1 MKKAITILVYILFAL
16 IVFHPL
22 VTILFSLF
30 GYTFELTSYSL
41 FSVIT
46 ALLAV
51 RIVVLSVK
59 AKESIN
65 NKVVTVLLALITP
78 LSLINA
84 FLNIMF
90 CNSSLIESTLVATSM
105 CICCCCCCYLTI
117 RHGKPLAIK
126 IICLLLS
133 ALMALPVGF
142 FGLFAI
148 VFADFGRETVVQSVE
163 SPDGKYYS
171 EVIYA
176 DEGALGGSTIV
187 NVYKSKSI
195 FGLFFK
201 IYKEVYFGDCD
212 YMSIYWKD
220 DHHIVVNSREYSI
233 P

>member
-22 VTILFSLF
+22 VTILLSLF

-51 RIVVLSVK
+51 STVVLSV
-59 AKESIN
+59 ETIYSIE
-65 NKVVTVLLALITP
+65 NKTVTVLLALATP

-84 FLNIMF
+84 FLYMVF
-90 CNSSLIESTLVATSM
+90 CDSSLIESTLVATSM

-117 RHGKPLAIK
+117 KRGKPLALK
-126 IICLLLS
+126 IICLVLS

-142 FGLFAI
+142 FGLIAI

-163 SPDGKYYS
+163 SPDGKYYL

-176 DEGALGGSTIV
+176 DEGALGSSTIV

-201 IYKEVYFGDCD
+201 TYKEVYFGDCD
-212 YMSIYWKD
+212 DLSIYWKD
-220 DHHIVVNSREYSI
+220 NHHIVVNSREYSI